1 MNKLLDRQIKKYLPP
16 EISSLEIMAPFF
28 ESIRDSYHAYERD
41 GMLAERAFKMS
52 EEEYTEINLKLE
64 KELDLKKLSVE
75 KLKDAIAELGIEG
88 FMMQGDNLLEI
99 VDLLNTQISKQKQ
112 FEVELKAS
120 RELWQ
125 FALEGAGDGVWDYDF
140 QTRKIFF
147 SKRYKQML
155 GYEENEFADDP
166 EEWMSRIHPEDIHLV
181 MKTDQEYFFKK
192 MANHVVEYRIRHK
205 NGEYI
210 WVLDRG
216 MVVNRTAEGLPAR
229 IIGTH
234 TDITK
239 RKLAEQAL
247 TIREEKYRNILA
259 NMNLGLLEVDNNEII
274 KFANQSF
281 CDMSGYTIS
290 EMIGQKAASLF
301 TPTESVDL
309 LEQKNELRKKG
320 VSDAYELVVFNK
332 KRERKWWLISGAPR
346 YNDSGELVGSIGI
359 HLDITDRKKL
369 ELELNEAKIVAEH
382 SVQIKEAFMASMSHE
397 IRTPMNAI
405 MGMGKQLEK
414 TALNEQQRFYLHT
427 INQAADN
434 LLVIINDILD
444 ISKIEAGKL
453 ELEQQAFEPREVLL
467 HAARVMQLRIEEKG
481 LELQVDIDEN
491 IAQVLLGDSHRINQ
505 ILLNLISNAVKF
517 TEKGGVTISAHLQ
530 KQMGNV
536 QVVEFRVRDS
546 GMGIGHDF
554 IDHIFDKFSQ
564 EDLNTA
570 RKYGGTGLGM
580 AITKELVELMHG
592 DISIKSKKNIGTE
605 ILISLPLTMGEAE
618 DLPSK
623 LGHFV
628 NSKSLEGL
636 KILLAEDNEMN
647 RLVAVTVLEHYGI
660 VVTQVK
666 NGAEALKI
674 LKKERFD
681 LILMDMQMPV
691 LDGLEATRRIR
702 SDLKLSTSIIA
713 LTANAI
719 RGEAERCLEA
729 GMNGFI
735 SKPFVEHD
743 LINAIASQLGLEKK
757 SAIESVASQ
766 PDQIY
771 TIPLFSLEKLTKI
784 SSGDESFIHKMIGLF
799 LTKMPAY
806 RVQMREAFMLGNI
819 SEIKA
824 LAHKIKP
831 TVDSLEIHLLKD
843 VIRALEN
850 IPLSGVNLERTER
863 LISEFEGVIDQ
874 VVTAMEKI

>member
-1 MNKLLDRQIKKYLPP
+1 MNKLLSRQIKKYLPP
-16 EISSLEIMAPFF
+16 EISNLEIMIPFF
-28 ESIRDSYHAYERD
+28 KSINDSYHAYERD
-41 GMLAERAFKMS
+41 GVLAERAFKMS
-52 EEEYTEINLKLE
+52 EEEYAEINLKLE
-64 KELDLKKLSVE
+64 KELDLKKLSVK

-88 FMMQGDNLLEI
+88 FMMQDDNVLEI
-99 VDLLNTQISKQKQ
+99 VELLNTQISKQKQ
-112 FEVELKAS
+112 IEIELKAS

-155 GYEENEFADDP
+155 GYDEDEFNNDP

-181 MKTDQEYFFKK
+181 MKTDQDYFFKK
-192 MANHVVEYRIRHK
+192 MDNHIVEYRVRHK

-216 MVVNRTAEGLPAR
+216 MVINRTPEGLPAR

-274 KFANQSF
+274 QFANQSF
-281 CDMSGYTIS
+281 CDMSGYALS
-290 EMIGQKAASLF
+290 EMVGQKAASLF
-301 TPTESVDL
+301 TLTESIDL
-309 LEQKNELRKKG
+309 LEHKNELRKKG
-320 VSDAYELVVFNK
+320 VSDAYELIVTNK
-332 KRERKWWLISGAPR
+332 KGERKWWLISGAPR
-346 YNDSGELVGSIGI
+346 YKDSGELVGSIGI

-382 SVQIKEAFMASMSHE
+382 SVQIKEAFIASMSHE

-414 TALNEQQRFYLHT
+414 TVLSEQQRFFLQT

-453 ELEQQAFEPREVLL
+453 ELEQQAFRPREILL

-481 LELQVDIDEN
+481 LELKIDIDED
-491 IAQVLLGDSHRINQ
+491 IAQVLVGDSHRINQ

-517 TEKGGVTISAHLQ
+517 TERGSVTISANLQ
-530 KQMGNV
+530 KQIPNA
-536 QVVEFRVRDS
+536 QVIEFRIRDT
-546 GMGIGHDF
+546 GMGIAPSF
-554 IDHIFDKFSQ
+554 IDRIFDKFSQ

-580 AITKELVELMHG
+580 AITKELVELMQG

-605 ILISLPLTMGEAE
+605 ILISIPLTIGEAE
-618 DLPSK
+618 DLPKS
-623 LGHFV
+623 FE
-628 NSKSLEGL
+628 NFSNIKSLEGL
-636 KILLAEDNEMN
+636 RILLADDNEMN
-647 RLVAVTVLEHYGI
+647 RLVAVTVLESYKVLVI
-660 VVTQVK
+660 EVK
-666 NGAEALKI
+666 NGAEALRV

-681 LILMDMQMPV
+681 LVLMDMQMPIM
-691 LDGLEATRRIR
+691 DGLEATKIIR
-702 SDLKLSTSIIA
+702 NNLKLHIPIIA

-719 RGEAERCLEA
+719 KGEAERCLEA

-735 SKPFVEHD
+735 SKPFTEHD
-743 LINAIASQLGLEKK
+743 LINAIATKLELENK
-757 SAIESVASQ
+757 SASRLADSQ
-766 PDQIY
+766 VDQINV
-771 TIPLFSLEKLTKI
+771 IPLYSLEKLKKI
-784 SSGDESFIHKMIGLF
+784 SGDEAFINKMIDLF
-799 LTKMPAY
+799 LSKMPEY
-806 RVQMREAFMLGNI
+806 LVEIRNAFKGGNI
-819 SEIKA
+819 SAIEA

-831 TVDSLEIHLLKD
+831 TIDSLEIHVLKD
-843 VIRALEN
+843 VIRELEN
-850 IPLSGVNLERTER
+850 IPHSGGNLQRTER
-863 LISEFEGVIDQ
+863 LISQFEDVI
-874 VVTAMEKI
+874 EKIIADMKKI